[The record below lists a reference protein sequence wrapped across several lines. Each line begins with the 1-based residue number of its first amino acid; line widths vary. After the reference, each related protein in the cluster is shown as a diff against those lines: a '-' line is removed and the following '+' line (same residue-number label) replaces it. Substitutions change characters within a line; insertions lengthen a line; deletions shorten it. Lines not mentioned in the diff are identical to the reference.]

1 MRLRAVFLSALL
13 LAFAAPPSAAEH
25 PSLAEARRLYNEMKY
40 EAAINAASMAQS
52 DPASAD
58 AASLVMGRSHLE
70 RHRLLAN
77 DMELTAAR
85 MALSA
90 VRPAALS
97 PRDRVDF
104 LIGLG
109 QALYQGESFGAAA
122 ELFDTALSQPVVLP
136 DHDRLQLLDWWAT
149 AVDREAQALPPD
161 RRMEALAQIGDRMAI
176 EVRID
181 PGSAPANYWL
191 AAAARGSGDL
201 ERAWH
206 AAIARTGTPTARM
219 ARPTAPG
226 AAPACPP
233 TANRSRSRR
242 RAPAACRAG
251 GRTGGRRSSR
261 ACTGAPPPRARTAPA
276 PAERTPRSRPGRR

>member
-1 MRLRAVFLSALL
+1 MCLRAVFLCVLL
-13 LAFAAPPSAAEH
+13 LASPAAAEH
-25 PSLAEARRLYNEMKY
+25 PSLAQARLLYNEMKY
-40 EAAINAASMAQS
+40 EAAITAASMARA

-77 DMELTAAR
+77 EMELAAAR
-85 MALSA
+85 GALSA

-109 QALYQGESFGAAA
+109 QALYQGENFGAAA
-122 ELFDTALSQPVVLP
+122 ELFDTALSQPVLLP
-136 DHDRLQLLDWWAT
+136 DRDRLQLLDWWAT

-161 RRMEALAQIGDRMAI
+161 RRMVALAQVGERMEI

-191 AAAARGSGDL
+191 AAAARGAGDL

-206 AAIARTGTPTARM
+206 AAIAGWIRATL
-219 ARPTAPG
+219 RPESAKDLREDLDRLVSQ
-226 AAPACPP
+226 ALILE
-233 TANRSRSRR
+233 
-242 RAPAACRAG
+242 RA
-251 GRTGGRRSSR
+251 
-261 ACTGAPPPRARTAPA
+261 
-276 PAERTPRSRPGRR
+276 RSRPALEQGDALTVFRAEWEAIKNQWP

>member
-1 MRLRAVFLSALL
+1 MRLRAGFLSVLL

-25 PSLAEARRLYNEMKY
+25 PSLAQARLLYNEMKY
-40 EAAINAASMAQS
+40 EAAINAALMARS

-58 AASLVMGRSHLE
+58 AASLVVGRSHLE

-122 ELFDTALSQPVVLP
+122 ELFDTALSQPVVLS

-149 AVDREAQALPPD
+149 AVDREAQSLPPD
-161 RRMEALAQIGDRMAI
+161 RRMAALAQIGERMAI

-206 AAIARTGTPTARM
+206 AAIAGWIRA
-219 ARPTAPG
+219 ALRPESAKDLREDLDSLVG
-226 AAPACPP
+226 QALILE
-233 TANRSRSRR
+233 
-242 RAPAACRAG
+242 RA
-251 GRTGGRRSSR
+251 
-261 ACTGAPPPRARTAPA
+261 
-276 PAERTPRSRPGRR
+276 RSRPALEQGDALTELRSEWEAIKSQWP